1 MTLLLNGSAVEMAD
15 GAGILELLASHGHS
29 AASRGVAVAVNG
41 EVVPRLDWPGYALG
55 EGDEVELLVAV
66 QGG

>member
-1 MTLLLNGSAVEMAD
+1 MAD
-15 GAGILELLASHGHS
+15 GAGILELLERHGHATS
-29 AASRGVAVAVNG
+29 SRGVAVAVNG
-41 EVVPRLDWPGYALG
+41 EVVPRLDWSGYQLS